1 MPRTSI
7 QVMRPIREF
16 LLHAL
21 ISEDRLSRKL
31 TTKRRA
37 AMSPTETADEV
48 HLHIPAGF
56 RGTIHVH
63 IDGGSCNLAA
73 SESIMTAKEDPAFVA
88 MLTRFERY
96 NPSDPSATDVASMF
110 LSCGYKPLLP
120 QAWAS
125 ATSDSSYIRW
135 VYAGSSKTV
144 TLYQNSV
151 AISSY
156 AQDQSTVAANL
167 KGGTEKKSGWY
178 FYLTLGPDALKAVL
192 KAFTT
197 YANGIA

>member
-1 MPRTSI
+1 MP
-7 QVMRPIREF
+7 Q
-16 LLHAL
+16 A
-21 ISEDRLSRKL
+21 
-31 TTKRRA
+31 
-37 AMSPTETADEV
+37 ETADEV
-48 HLHIPAGF
+48 HVHIPAGF

-63 IDGGSCNLAA
+63 LDGGSSNLAA
-73 SESIMTAKEDPAFVA
+73 PESTMIAKEDPAVVA

-96 NPSDPSATDVASMF
+96 NPSDPSATDVASLL

-120 QAWAS
+120 PS
-125 ATSDSSYIRW
+125 ATSDSPYIRW

-178 FYLTLGPDALKAVL
+178 FYLTLGLDALEAVL
-192 KAFTT
+192 KAFTA